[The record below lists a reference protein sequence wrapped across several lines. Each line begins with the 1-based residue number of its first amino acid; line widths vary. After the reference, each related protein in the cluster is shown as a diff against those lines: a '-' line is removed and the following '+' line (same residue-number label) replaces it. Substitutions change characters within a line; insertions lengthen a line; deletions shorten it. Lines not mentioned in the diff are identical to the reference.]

1 VLILLLSITCFNF
14 GVLGFFTQPL
24 SGTMN
29 RIHCYRAWKHFSF
42 SGHTGGVV
50 STHFG
55 PLETANLNH
64 WT

>member
-1 VLILLLSITCFNF
+1 MFDLGIM
-14 GVLGFFTQPL
+14 GFFTSTFVQYFEQNIL
-24 SGTMN
+24 LEGLD
-29 RIHCYRAWKHFSF
+29 IFLF

-55 PLETANLNH
+55 PLETAILNH